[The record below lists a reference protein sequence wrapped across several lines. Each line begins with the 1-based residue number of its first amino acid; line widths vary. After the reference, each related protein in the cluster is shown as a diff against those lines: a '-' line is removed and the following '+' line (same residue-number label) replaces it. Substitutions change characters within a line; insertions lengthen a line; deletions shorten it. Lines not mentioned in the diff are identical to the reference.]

1 MPIEKISANN
11 DTRLSVK
18 PIAHDANNVSA
29 SVSTT
34 ALPTTMASRQP
45 SANSTSNTTEP
56 VANTS
61 FSISLMALSV
71 AVRP

>member
-1 MPIEKISANN
+1 MEKIRANS
-11 DTRLSVK
+11 DTRLRVK
-18 PIAHDANNVSA
+18 PIACEANSVAAN
-29 SVSTT
+29 VSTT

-45 SANSTSNTTEP
+45 SANSTSNTTDP

-61 FSISLMALSV
+61 FWISFRALSA

>member
-1 MPIEKISANN
+1 MENIRAKSE
-11 DTRLSVK
+11 TRFRVK
-18 PIAHDANNVSA
+18 PMAHDANSVTA

-61 FSISLMALSV
+61 FWISFIALSV
-71 AVRP
+71 AVWP